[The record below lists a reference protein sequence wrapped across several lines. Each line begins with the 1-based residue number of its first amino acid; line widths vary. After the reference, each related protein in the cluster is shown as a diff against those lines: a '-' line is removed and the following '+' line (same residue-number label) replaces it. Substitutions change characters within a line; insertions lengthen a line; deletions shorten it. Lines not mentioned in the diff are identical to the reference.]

1 MQNNYNRPQDFIA
14 TVYQNGKCSKR
25 RVKCLITFSD
35 NPNQYPKIAIRL
47 KDKATTFQ
55 LSSSFSIDIVARE
68 YDVKDDLISEV
79 KTVGG
84 YYVNPDDRFYKNL
97 TDDHIIEIG
106 YSKLIHCIYL
116 RSPLENNYVKFSLFN
131 LNFSLSFGTMIQDE
145 KGIRHDFK
153 SYFGDFKII
162 DDAVLSFKSETH
174 YSEIQEDTL
183 RRFRKD
189 VLVIKYDKNKT
200 NLKKLEAFVKSLL
213 PYLSFLSRSNVSY
226 NHVFHSIEG
235 NNIISNR
242 YIVLSFD
249 RIQGSKGYF
258 DYDYA
263 IDRKYHKQFIEESI
277 SRIMSANKLA
287 LDSIYQ
293 FNNAISQPISSNS
306 FVLLYMALESLIN
319 AYISTVNRGYTYYL
333 VRIYPRNMTMRK
345 RTYFKKVIK
354 PQKRK
359 FMNKYNYIIRLS
371 NINNSDLWP
380 LYDQGSHM
388 NLSEIRNK
396 IVHEGQIRDRKNLW
410 YAFCHLEL
418 IFLRIFFFVVDW
430 RGDNNINPTAL
441 ATHIPYREWQNML
454 IYK

>member
-1 MQNNYNRPQDFIA
+1 M
-14 TVYQNGKCSKR
+14 
-25 RVKCLITFSD
+25 
-35 NPNQYPKIAIRL
+35 
-47 KDKATTFQ
+47 
-55 LSSSFSIDIVARE
+55 
-68 YDVKDDLISEV
+68 
-79 KTVGG
+79 
-84 YYVNPDDRFYKNL
+84 
-97 TDDHIIEIG
+97 
-106 YSKLIHCIYL
+106 
-116 RSPLENNYVKFSLFN
+116 SPPAEDSYVKFNLAN
-131 LNFSLSFGTMIQDE
+131 LNFSLSFGVIIKDE
-145 KGIRHDFK
+145 KGIQHDFK

-189 VLVIKYDKNKT
+189 VLVIKYDNNKT

-213 PYLSFLSRSNVSY
+213 PYLSFLSISNVSY
-226 NHVFHSIEG
+226 NHVSHSIK
-235 NNIISNR
+235 NSNIISNR

-277 SRIMSANKLA
+277 SKIMSGNKLA

-293 FNNAISQPISSNS
+293 FNNAISQPINSNS
-306 FVLLYMALESLIN
+306 YVLLYMALESLIN

-333 VRIYPRNMTMRK
+333 VRIYPRNMTIRK
-345 RTYFKKVIK
+345 RIYFKKVIK
-354 PQKRK
+354 RQKRK

-380 LYDQGSHM
+380 LYKQVSYM

-396 IVHEGQIRDRKNLW
+396 IIHEGQIKDRKNLW
-410 YAFCHLEL
+410 YAFSHLKL
-418 IFLRIFFFVVDW
+418 IFLRIFFFAVDW
-430 RGDNNINPTAL
+430 RSSNNINPKSLVTY
-441 ATHIPYREWQNML
+441 IPYIEWQNRL